1 MRQLTILFSFFICA
15 NVFPQKIDW
24 INAPNNPI
32 PLAYTLNH
40 FQLKDD
46 VKTSEVFG
54 FNSILFTR
62 FKYHFN
68 QNGFIE
74 QSVYVNKNEPL
85 KSTYTTYLYNNDGTV
100 ASKTDTRENQI
111 TLIVTYKYNKKK
123 QLIASYFDNKKN
135 PQPKYYDE
143 FEYHSNGF
151 LSKHTQFKDEKAISM
166 DTYDYDKLNRLI
178 QEESFKNGKLTK
190 SSVYHYNN
198 TSDTILEVTVSNS
211 NFRDS
216 RTDEVTEVKTYN
228 NGYLVK
234 ESWGTYTLKFDSQN
248 NLLES
253 SFRKLGNNFGGKR
266 FINIYYNPAH
276 NNADNFIEIGC
287 VAGNCLDGYGTYLSG
302 DGYIKAFFSNSAIN
316 GFSFSVKNDDPETTT
331 LLIANSG
338 QPVKT
343 IRFSKN
349 RMLEYVNFIEGKIS
363 GKYYYV
369 KEGKTTI
376 AEVENG
382 SIRTKYDNNKN
393 DGSVRCITGD
403 CENGFG
409 SILFENG
416 DLFEGFFKNGQSTE
430 GILKLSSGHS
440 YIGAFANGKK
450 FQGSGVLLF
459 PNGDKYMGF
468 WENGLR
474 HGQGVYQFA
483 NGMEQAGIWNNDEL
497 KTKM

>member
-1 MRQLTILFSFFICA
+1 MRQLTVLFLFFICA

-40 FQLKDD
+40 FRLIGDLKS
-46 VKTSEVFG
+46 SEVFG
-54 FNSILFTR
+54 FNGTLFTR
-62 FKYHFN
+62 DQYHFN
-68 QNGFIE
+68 PNGLLE
-74 QSVYVNKNEPL
+74 QSVDVNKREPL
-85 KSTYTTYLYNNDGTV
+85 KSTYTTYLYNNDRTV
-100 ASKTDTRENQI
+100 ASKTDRKENQI
-111 TLIVTYKYNKKK
+111 IFIVTYKYNKKK
-123 QLIASYFDNKKN
+123 QLIASYFDNKEN
-135 PQPKYYDE
+135 PQHKYSDE
-143 FEYHSNGF
+143 FEYHTNGF
-151 LSKHTQFKDEKAISM
+151 LSKRTQFKDEKAISM
-166 DTYDYDKLNRLI
+166 DTYSYDKLNRLI
-178 QEESFKNGKLTK
+178 QEESFNNGKPKK

-198 TSDTILEVTVSNS
+198 TSDTILEVTISNS
-211 NFRDS
+211 YFRDS
-216 RTDEVTEVKTYN
+216 HTDEVTEVKTYS

-234 ESWGTYTLKFDSQN
+234 ESWDTYTLKFDSQN

-287 VAGNCLDGYGTYLSG
+287 VAGNCLDGYGTYLLG
-302 DGYIKAFFSNSAIN
+302 DRYIKAFFSNSAIN

-343 IRFSKN
+343 IKFSKN
-349 RMLEYVNFIEGKIS
+349 RMLEYVNFMEGKIS
-363 GKYYYV
+363 GNYYYNNSA
-369 KEGKTTI
+369 EITI

-382 SIRTKYDNNKN
+382 SIKTKYSNAKN
-393 DGSVRCITGD
+393 QGSVRCITGD

-416 DLFEGFFKNGQSTE
+416 DSFEGFFKNGQSIE

-450 FQGSGVLLF
+450 FQGSGILMF
-459 PNGDKYMGF
+459 PNGDRYVGF
-468 WENGLR
+468 WERGLR

-483 NGMEQAGIWNNDEL
+483 DGTEQAGIWDNDEL
-497 KTKM
+497 RTKM